1 MSIDPQRLRA
11 LSQLLLGTAFS
22 PEQCARLAK
31 TLSVTE
37 EVLPWLQLR
46 QNAFK
51 SFPQLEANL
60 IAAANK
66 CPFPSSKR
74 ERTRVRSRKTLD
86 LNRAL
91 DEAIAAVVSNNI
103 SHAGLAVKADATLT
117 EIIRFR
123 EFDGRSDSN
132 SRAVSYL

>member
-22 PEQCARLAK
+22 SEQCDRVAK

-51 SFPQLEANL
+51 SFPQLEENL
-60 IAAANK
+60 IAAAKK
-66 CPFPSSKR
+66 CPFPFSKR
-74 ERTRVRSRKTLD
+74 GRTRVGSQKTSDLSRI
-86 LNRAL
+86 R

-103 SHAGLAVKADATLT
+103 SYEGLAFKADASLAD
-117 EIIRFR
+117 IIRLR
-123 EFDGRSDSN
+123 EFYDKSSPN
-132 SRAVSYL
+132 TRAVSYR